1 MATTKSTSKKTEG
14 DVQETVVEK
23 KIKPKKVS
31 LPEYV
36 VVKNGFHG
44 KLVFVSKR
52 TGEVYIWEEYGDEQ
66 ELELRDLRDAK
77 NSSKDFFINNW
88 FMFDDEWILDYLG
101 VRQYYKGVIR
111 IEDFDSIFDKDPD
124 ELKEFVSG
132 MSDGQKTSV
141 LYRATELIA
150 SGAIDSRKK
159 IAALEEA
166 LGMELIER

>member
-1 MATTKSTSKKTEG
+1 MANTKTESKKTAAASEPAP
-14 DVQETVVEK
+14 EK
-23 KIKPKKVS
+23 KAKPKKVE

-44 KLVFVSKR
+44 KLVYVSRR
-52 TGEVYIWEEYGDEQ
+52 TGELYVWDEYGAEQ

-88 FMFDDEWILDYLG
+88 FMFDDEWVLDYLG

-111 IEDFDSIFDKDPD
+111 IEDFDAIFDKEPD

-132 MSDGQKTSV
+132 LSEGQKSSV
-141 LYRATELIA
+141 LYRASEMIA
-150 SGAIDSRKK
+150 SGEIDSRRK

-166 LGMELIER
+166 LGVELIER